1 MTLLE
6 QKFSVRDVLPDGSY
20 MTDFVNALQEYTD
33 EGDVSPYL
41 YFRLVDQSDPAIR
54 DLMSDYVDAM
64 VQLPQV
70 SKRPSRFWVD
80 HFEQFVNSTEG
91 AADLPFD
98 QQMDLFLNDP
108 VMRYIHYGNILRNDT
123 GHIVASRVTVSFD
136 QVGYEVVKEE
146 IKALKDAQNATAEFE
161 INQGLGSM
169 DWPFFIYS
177 SDFNGWEFYA
187 KCIQELVMSTIT
199 GVIAVTLIAVV
210 LIPHWTAG
218 PIVFPFVIILYIDLL
233 GVAQMAGIAIN
244 AVSYIGMT
252 MSIGLIVDYI
262 MHCQL
267 RYYEVPGNREEK
279 CVEML
284 RTMGAS
290 VLLGGISTFLGTVL
304 LVFASSDIFFTFF
317 VIFFGIVV
325 LGVSHGLI
333 LLPVILSMVGPEEQV
348 TTSLAKT
355 TEVKFL
361 EKRVLIFI

>member
-1 MTLLE
+1 M
-6 QKFSVRDVLPDGSY
+6 
-20 MTDFVNALQEYTD
+20 
-33 EGDVSPYL
+33 
-41 YFRLVDQSDPAIR
+41 
-54 DLMSDYVDAM
+54 
-64 VQLPQV
+64 
-70 SKRPSRFWVD
+70 
-80 HFEQFVNSTEG
+80 
-91 AADLPFD
+91 
-98 QQMDLFLNDP
+98 
-108 VMRYIHYGNILRNDT
+108 
-123 GHIVASRVTVSFD
+123 
-136 QVGYEVVKEE
+136 KEE

-161 INQGLGSM
+161 INQGLGSK

-199 GVIAVTLIAVV
+199 GVVAVTLIAVV